1 MDRTFKELKQV
12 PSGSQLLHQ
21 NSAKRFKTYVLKRFL
36 FYIYSKKVKKAQF
49 GIKIKSWGLG
59 KKFG

>member
-1 MDRTFKELKQV
+1 MFTAFFV
-12 PSGSQLLHQ
+12 F
-21 NSAKRFKTYVLKRFL
+21 SAITEET
-36 FYIYSKKVKKAQF
+36 KV